1 MAGRNILLGVALV
14 GALVLAPQ
22 LADAQGVVCDPIKPA
37 DALLAFAEEPP
48 VARAPIASLLAAPE
62 LPSTAVPA
70 PSDALL
76 ACPEPPPAAALAPEA
91 QTNPF
96 QLRALKY
103 AGLSVKHKL
112 AGLASYYSTSL
123 DGSLTATGERFRNR
137 RLTAAHLTLPL
148 GSWVEITARATGR
161 KIRVLVNDRGP
172 YAKKFTIDLSQA
184 AARALGVDVA
194 EDRYVDI
201 RVIALP
207 GEQPLPENWDMKGGD
222 VPATAEASA
231 AITRVE

>member
-1 MAGRNILLGVALV
+1 MVGKNVLLGMAL
-14 GALVLAPQ
+14 
-22 LADAQGVVCDPIKPA
+22 
-37 DALLAFAEEPP
+37 
-48 VARAPIASLLAAPE
+48 
-62 LPSTAVPA
+62 
-70 PSDALL
+70 
-76 ACPEPPPAAALAPEA
+76 AAALAMAPRTAEA
-91 QTNPF
+91 QSIGCEETIKLDDSLMACYRYGPALPPPAPQVVVPAPNPF

-103 AGLSVKHKL
+103 AALSLKHKL

-123 DGSLTATGERFRNR
+123 DGTLTATGERFHNR

-148 GSWVEITARATGR
+148 GSWVEVTSRATGK

-207 GEQPLPENWDMKGGD
+207 GEDPLPENWDLKREA
-222 VPATAEASA
+222 ATAAASIA
-231 AITRVE
+231 AAVTPEE

>member
-1 MAGRNILLGVALV
+1 MVGKNVLLGMALA
-14 GALVLAPQ
+14 GALAMAPRM
-22 LADAQGVVCDPIKPA
+22 ADAQSIGCEETIKL
-37 DALLAFAEEPP
+37 DD
-48 VARAPIASLLAAPE
+48 SLM
-62 LPSTAVPA
+62 
-70 PSDALL
+70 
-76 ACPEPPPAAALAPEA
+76 ACYRYGPDLPPPTP
-91 QTNPF
+91 QVSIPVPNPF

-103 AGLSVKHKL
+103 AALSLKHKL

-123 DGSLTATGERFRNR
+123 DGTLTATGERFHNR

-148 GSWVEITARATGR
+148 GSWVEITSRATGK

-184 AARALGVDVA
+184 AARALGVDIA

-207 GEQPLPENWDMKGGD
+207 GEDPLPENWDLKREA
-222 VPATAEASA
+222 ATAAASIA
-231 AITRVE
+231 AAVTPEE

>member
-1 MAGRNILLGVALV
+1 MAGRNILLGISLV
-14 GALVLAPQ
+14 GALALAPQ
-22 LADAQGVVCDPIKPA
+22 LADAQSVVCDPIKPA
-37 DALLAFAEEPP
+37 DALLAFPEVSPESP
-48 VARAPIASLLAAPE
+48 APIASLLAWPE
-62 LPSTAVPA
+62 LPSVSLPA
-70 PSDALL
+70 PSDVLV
-76 ACPEPPPAAALAPEA
+76 ACPEPPPPLPSAPEA
-91 QTNPF
+91 QPNPF

-103 AGLSVKHKL
+103 SALSVKHKL

-123 DGSLTATGERFRNR
+123 DGSLTATGERFHNR
-137 RLTAAHLTLPL
+137 LLTAAHLTLPL

-207 GEQPLPENWDMKGGD
+207 GEQPLPENWDMKGD
-222 VPATAEASA
+222 APSTADAGS

>member
-1 MAGRNILLGVALV
+1 MILGVSLV
-14 GALVLAPQ
+14 GALALAPQ
-22 LADAQGVVCDPIKPA
+22 LADAQSVICDPIKPA
-37 DALLAFAEEPP
+37 DALVAFAEVPP
-48 VARAPIASLLAAPE
+48 VSPAPITSLLACPE
-62 LPSTAVPA
+62 LPSTTLSA
-70 PSDALL
+70 PDDALL
-76 ACPEPPPAAALAPEA
+76 ACPEPTPPAAAAPEA

-103 AGLSVKHKL
+103 AALSVKHKL

-123 DGSLTATGERFRNR
+123 DGTLTATGERFRNR

-201 RVIALP
+201 RVIGLP
-207 GEQPLPENWDMKGGD
+207 GEQPLPENWDMKGD
-222 VPATAEASA
+222 APSAAEASS